1 METVVVRRDH
11 MGMVVVRAGD
21 MVMDTD
27 RAGGEGGTDSTGAL
41 GPPPL
46 TEEIGGK
53 SVKNM
58 FGYMLLEAMVIVKQS

>member
-1 METVVVRRDH
+1 MVMAVVRTGH

-27 RAGGEGGTDSTGAL
+27 RAGGEGGRDSTGAL

-46 TEEIGGK
+46 TLP
-53 SVKNM
+53 
-58 FGYMLLEAMVIVKQS
+58 MLLYPMP